1 MLGKSD
7 KIGAYPTTTPY
18 APDDV
23 GATVYHLL
31 GVDPAAEVR
40 DRGGLEHRPSTPA
53 FLVSCSRRAFSERA
67 ERLVNADGR
76 VREISRR
83 AMLGE
88 KKP

>member
-1 MLGKSD
+1 MTCPQCRAEIVDEDWNCPSCR
-7 KIGAYPTTTPY
+7 
-18 APDDV
+18 V
-23 GATVYHLL
+23 NVYWAWQHFDEL
-31 GVDPAAEVR
+31 AEVR